1 MFLQPTFVEA
11 LRTTIRTAY
20 LEAYGKE
27 ILIPQQM
34 LVRFLQQRKFT
45 TLDDARAY
53 FRRVILYYRQKYSF
67 APSFKH
73 LITAKIPVL
82 DSLAEWEIRLYRRFP
97 FFQPVIFTPSKNALS
112 MKYELQE
119 ALIASADL
127 LDTIRKFGEFAYTYT
142 ELAYRRNAVWMLE
155 RAIYT
160 MAYREIREDSAFEP
174 LTACHKRFMTMRVPG
189 DDDRTKDMPWYSAVT
204 GDSAVF
210 AVGDGTYTLWDALAV
225 ISEDTLWERHAK
237 GLDMQARSSALETV
251 TSRLST
257 LGKAAQ
263 FIISDTPVEMSRE
276 AYFKLCSMFPDVMWN
291 YPYRRAA

>member
-11 LRTTIRTAY
+11 LRTTIRAAY

-53 FRRVILYYRQKYSF
+53 FRRVILYYKQKYTF
-67 APSFKH
+67 APTFKH
-73 LITAKIPVL
+73 LITAKIPAL
-82 DSLAEWEIRLYRRFP
+82 DTLAEWEIRLYRRFP
-97 FFQPVIFTPSKNALS
+97 FFQPVIFAPSKNSLS
-112 MKYELQE
+112 TKYELQE

-127 LDTIRKFGEFAYTYT
+127 LQTIRKFGEFAYTYT

-174 LTACHKRFMTMRVPG
+174 LTACHKRFMTIRVPG
-189 DDDRTKDMPWYSAVT
+189 DDERTKDMPWYSAVT
-204 GDSAVF
+204 GDSATF
-210 AVGDGTYTLWDALAV
+210 DIGDGTRTLWDALAV
-225 ISEDTLWERHAK
+225 VAEDSLWDRHVRNN
-237 GLDMQARSSALETV
+237 DIQVRSAALETIIA
-251 TSRLST
+251 RLEK
-257 LGKAAQ
+257 LGRSAQ
-263 FIISDTPVEMSRE
+263 FIISDTPIEMSRE
-276 AYFKLCSMFPDVMWN
+276 AYFRLCSMFPDVMRN
-291 YPYRRAA
+291 YPYRRVA

>member
-11 LRTTIRTAY
+11 LRTTIRAAY
-20 LEAYGKE
+20 LAAYGKE

-97 FFQPVIFTPSKNALS
+97 FFQPVIFAPSKNALS

-142 ELAYRRNAVWMLE
+142 ELVYRRNAVWMLE

-174 LTACHKRFMTMRVPG
+174 LTACHKRFMTIRVPG
-189 DDDRTKDMPWYSAVT
+189 DDDRMKDMPWYSAVT
-204 GDSAVF
+204 GDSTVF

-225 ISEDTLWERHAK
+225 ISEDTLWERHAE

-251 TSRLST
+251 TARLRT
-257 LGKAAQ
+257 LGRAAQ

-276 AYFKLCSMFPDVMWN
+276 AYFKLCSMFPDVMRN